1 MTKPEPSED
10 APTELEPQDVEKKL
24 FDALDTYVSALHAR
38 DGDSLQAVAADHPD
52 AHELFQC
59 LQRLEHLANDNTLA
73 KSSDGEESASTVLWN
88 SSDSLEFQQ
97 PSNNGP
103 EAFPDSQQ
111 FGRYWLIDELGR
123 GGMGVVHKAW
133 QSDLDRFVAIKMILH
148 SHLASADQVR
158 RFYAEARSAGRLRH
172 PNIVGIHEVGEVAGQ
187 PFFAMDYIEGLS
199 LTQLID
205 DRPLPFDKAAAIVA
219 DVAKAVQ
226 FLHDNDILHRDLK
239 PSNILIDGNGTPYVT
254 DFGLAKMLSDS
265 SDSGQ
270 TQSGTIIGT
279 PSYMAPEQAAGRM
292 SQISALSDVYSLGAI
307 LYELLCGRPPFRQAN
322 VLDTLVDVLEGEP
335 TLICQICREVPEELQ
350 VICHRCLEKDPHA
363 RFESA
368 GQLAE
373 ELERYLRREPI
384 QSKSS
389 GLVSRVKRWGRREP
403 ALAARWIGVILA
415 LIVLQVN
422 YVSATDI
429 PVARHAWIMGVLGFW
444 GVSAF
449 VFQKMLHRDH
459 LADLTRFL
467 WSGTEVVLLTLV
479 LAATQGP
486 FGPLLVAYPA
496 LVTCSGLFFRVRL
509 VLFTTLIAILGVIAL
524 LTFRSDAAPEHL
536 HYTVIFLFATLLQ
549 GCMVAFQVYRVR
561 ILSRHFDHRR
571 LP

>member
-1 MTKPEPSED
+1 MTNPNPNED
-10 APTELEPQDVEKKL
+10 APTELESEAVEKQL
-24 FDALDTYVSALHAR
+24 FDALDAYVNALHTR
-38 DGDSLQAVAADHPD
+38 DGDSMQAVVTDHPD
-52 AHELFQC
+52 ARELFDC
-59 LQRLEHLANDNTLA
+59 LQQLENFAGDDHPR
-73 KSSDGEESASTVLWN
+73 SEPSGETSASTILWN
-88 SSDSLEFQQ
+88 SSDSMEFQNVTEQ
-97 PSNNGP
+97 RPDDLP
-103 EAFPDSQQ
+103 ESQQ
-111 FGRYWLIDELGR
+111 FGRYWLIEELGR

-148 SHLASADQVR
+148 SHLASADQIR

-187 PFFAMDYIEGLS
+187 PFFAMDYIEGRS
-199 LTQLID
+199 LTQLIED
-205 DRPLPFDKAAAIVA
+205 KPLPFDEAAAIVA

-239 PSNILIDGNGTPYVT
+239 PSNILLDQNGTPFVT

-292 SQISALSDVYSLGAI
+292 SLISSRSDVYSLGAI
-307 LYELLCGRPPFRQAN
+307 LYELLCGRPPFKQEN

-335 TLICQICREVPEELQ
+335 TLLCQLCRDVPDELQ
-350 VICHRCLEKDPHA
+350 VICHRCLEKDPTA
-363 RFESA
+363 RFEST

-384 QSKSS
+384 HSKSS
-389 GLVSRVKRWGRREP
+389 GFVSRVKRWVRREP
-403 ALAARWIGVILA
+403 ALAARWVGVVLA
-415 LIVLQVN
+415 LIVLQIN
-422 YVSATDI
+422 YWFADDI
-429 PVARHAWIMGVLGFW
+429 PVSRHAWIMGVLGFW
-444 GVSAF
+444 GVSSL
-449 VFQKMLHRDH
+449 VFQKMMHRDH
-459 LADLTRFL
+459 LADVTRFL
-467 WSGTEVVLLTLV
+467 WSGTEVVLLTLI
-479 LAATQGP
+479 LSATQGP
-486 FGPLLVAYPA
+486 YGPLLVAYPA

-509 VLFTTLIAILGVIAL
+509 VLFTTIMAVLGVIAL
-524 LTFRSDAAPEHL
+524 LMVRPDAAPVHL
-536 HYTVIFLFATLLQ
+536 HYTVIFVFATLLQ

-571 LP
+571 L

>member
-10 APTELEPQDVEKKL
+10 APTELELQAVEQKL

-52 AHELFQC
+52 AHELFEC
-59 LQRLEHLANDNTLA
+59 LQRLEHLAKENPTGKN
-73 KSSDGEESASTVLWN
+73 SDGEDSASTVLWN
-88 SSDSLEFQQ
+88 SSDSQEFQK
-97 PSNNGP
+97 PGDNGP
-103 EAFPDSQQ
+103 KDFPESRR
-111 FGRYWLIDELGR
+111 FGRYWLTEELGR

-133 QSDLDRFVAIKMILH
+133 QSDLDRFVAIKMILQ
-148 SHLASADQVR
+148 SQLASADQIR

-199 LTQLID
+199 LTQLIENK
-205 DRPLPFDKAAAIVA
+205 PLPFDKAAAIVA

-226 FLHDNDILHRDLK
+226 FLHDNGILHRDLK
-239 PSNILIDGNGTPYVT
+239 PSNILIDGDGTPYVT

-292 SQISALSDVYSLGAI
+292 SQISPRSDVYSLGAI
-307 LYELLCGRPPFRQAN
+307 LYELLCGRPPFRQPN

-335 TLICQICREVPEELQ
+335 TLICQIARDVPEELQ
-350 VICHRCLEKDPHA
+350 VICHRCLEKEPGS
-363 RFESA
+363 RFASA

-384 QSKSS
+384 QSTSS
-389 GLVSRVKRWGRREP
+389 GFVSRVKRWGRREP
-403 ALAARWIGVILA
+403 ALMARWTGVLLA
-415 LIVLQVN
+415 LIVLQIN
-422 YVSATDI
+422 YWSATDI
-429 PVARHAWIMGVLGFW
+429 PVARHAWIMSVLGLW

-449 VFQKMLHRDH
+449 VFQKMLHHDH

-467 WSGTEVVLLTLV
+467 WSGTEVVLLTLI

-486 FGPLLVAYPA
+486 YGPLLVAYPA

-509 VLFTTLIAILGVIAL
+509 VLVTTVLSIVGVIAL
-524 LTFRSDAAPEHL
+524 LTFRRDAAPEHL
-536 HYTVIFLFATLLQ
+536 HYTIIFLFATLLH

-571 LP
+571 LS

>member
-1 MTKPEPSED
+1 MTNPEPNED
-10 APTELEPQDVEKKL
+10 SPTELEHEAVEKQL
-24 FDALDTYVSALHAR
+24 FDALDAYVEALHSR
-38 DGDSLQAVAADHPD
+38 DGDSLQAVQTDHPD
-52 AHELFQC
+52 AHEFFEC
-59 LQRLEHLANDNTLA
+59 LQHLEQLADDD
-73 KSSDGEESASTVLWN
+73 SDGSRTDGDASASTILWN
-88 SSDSLEFQQ
+88 SHDSQEFQS
-97 PSNNGP
+97 SNEGCP
-103 EAFPDSQQ
+103 ADFPGSQQ
-111 FGRYWLIDELGR
+111 FGRYWLIHELGR

-133 QSDLDRFVAIKMILH
+133 QSDLERFVAIKMILH

-172 PNIVGIHEVGEVAGQ
+172 ANIVGIHEVGDVGGQ
-187 PFFAMDYIEGLS
+187 PFFAMDYIEGQS
-199 LTQLID
+199 LTQLIED
-205 DRPLPFDKAAAIVA
+205 KPLPADEAARIVA
-219 DVAKAVQ
+219 DVARAVQ
-226 FLHDNDILHRDLK
+226 FLHDHELLHRDLK
-239 PSNILIDGNGTPYVT
+239 PSNILIDENGTPFVT
-254 DFGLAKMLSDS
+254 DFGLAKMLTDS
-265 SDSGQ
+265 RDSGQ

-292 SQISALSDVYSLGAI
+292 SQISQKSDIYSLGAI
-307 LYELLCGRPPFRQAN
+307 LYELLCGRPPFKQDN

-335 TLICQICREVPEELQ
+335 TLICQVCRDVPEELQ
-350 VICHRCLEKDPHA
+350 VICHRCLEKDSGA

-368 GQLAE
+368 GDLAN

-403 ALAARWIGVILA
+403 ALAARLVGVVLA
-415 LIVLQVN
+415 MIVLQVN
-422 YVSATDI
+422 YWSADDI
-429 PVARHAWIMGVLGFW
+429 PVARHSWIMGVLGFW

-449 VFQKMLHRDH
+449 VFQKMMHRDH

-467 WSGTEVVLLTLV
+467 WSGTEVVLLTLI
-479 LAATQGP
+479 LAATEGP
-486 FGPLLVAYPA
+486 YGPLLVAYPA

-509 VLFTTLIAILGVIAL
+509 VLFTLVCAVLGVIAL
-524 LTFRSDAAPEHL
+524 LAFRTDAAPEHL
-536 HYTVIFLFATLLQ
+536 HYTVIFLFATILQ